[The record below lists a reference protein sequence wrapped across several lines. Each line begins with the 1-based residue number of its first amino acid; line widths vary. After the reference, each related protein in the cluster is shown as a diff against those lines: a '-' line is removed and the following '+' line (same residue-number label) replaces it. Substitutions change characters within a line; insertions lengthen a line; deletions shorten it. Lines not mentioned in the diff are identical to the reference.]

1 VRLPLNFAN
10 AASQR
15 ATVRTLTAPYYGWV
29 LVGVLGVTEAISW
42 GVLYYAFSVF
52 LTPMETDLGWSR
64 GETTGAFS
72 LALVLSGFA
81 AIGAGR
87 WLDRHGA
94 RALMTAGSCIG
105 VVLVLAWASAN
116 TLLVFYVVWA
126 AIGLVMATVLYEP
139 AFAVV
144 TVWFDRKRVRAL
156 TAVTLIAGF
165 SSTVFLPLSA
175 WLVEVQGWRPA
186 LVTLAVIL
194 AAGTIPAHA
203 LLLRRRPED
212 LGLHPDG
219 ESLPHNPAHRPVR
232 TSLTPGAAL
241 RDPTFRWVTLAFC
254 LSTAVAFGAQ
264 VHLVPILLERGFSP
278 ILAATLAGLIGAM
291 QVLGRVLMTPFA
303 GRVSLRSLSVVVL
316 AIQPI
321 ALLVLLLV
329 PDLAGVIAFI
339 GALRCGQG
347 LPDAC
352 TPGVYRGSVWPCPL
366 CEHRGCACLRRDARS
381 GNRASGCW
389 CGVRRNRSLRP
400 DLVGSCAGVDAGELV
415 SATRR
420 TRRKPIRLSFGG
432 RPTAIAQRLQT
443 RLPGLAMYPYTFS
456 YL

>member
-1 VRLPLNFAN
+1 MLRGVGQVGVLSDWLCINFVRVRLPLNVVNLAG
-10 AASQR
+10 QR
-15 ATVRTLTAPYYGWV
+15 ATGHTLTAPYYGWV
-29 LVGVLGVTEAISW
+29 LVGMLGVTEAISW

-72 LALVLSGFA
+72 LALVLSGVA

-105 VVLVLAWASAN
+105 VVLVVAWAAAN

-126 AIGLVMATVLYEP
+126 AIGMVMATVLYEP

-144 TVWFDRKRVRAL
+144 TVWFDRRRVRAL
-156 TAVTLIAGF
+156 TVLTLIAGF

-186 LVTLAVIL
+186 LVTLAAIL
-194 AAGTIPAHA
+194 AVGTIPAHA

-219 ESLPHNPAHRPVR
+219 QSSPRGATDGPAR

-241 RDPTFRWVTLAFC
+241 RDPTFRWVTLSFC

-278 ILAATLAGLIGAM
+278 ILAATLAGSIGAM

-321 ALLVLLLV
+321 ALTVLLLV
-329 PDLAGVIAFI
+329 PELAGVIAFI
-339 GALRCGQG
+339 VLFGA
-347 LPDAC
+347 AK
-352 TPGVYRGSVWPCPL
+352 
-366 CEHRGCACLRRDARS
+366 GCLTLVRPAFVADLYGPAHY
-381 GNRASGCW
+381 ASI
-389 CGVRRNRSLRP
+389 
-400 DLVGSCAGVDAGELV
+400 AGVFAFAVTLAQATAPLGAGAAYDAIGRYDPILWALVVV
-415 SATRR
+415 SALASLCLLPARPAAR
-420 TRRKPIRLSFGG
+420 VFG
-432 RPTAIAQRLQT
+432 
-443 RLPGLAMYPYTFS
+443 
-456 YL
+456 

>member
-1 VRLPLNFAN
+1 VWLPLNVVN
-10 AASQR
+10 AAGQR
-15 ATVRTLTAPYYGWV
+15 TTGRALTAPYYGWV

-64 GETTGAFS
+64 AETTGAFS
-72 LALVLSGFA
+72 LALVLSGVA

-94 RALMTAGSCIG
+94 RALMTTGSCIG
-105 VVLVLAWASAN
+105 AVLVLVWAAAN

-126 AIGLVMATVLYEP
+126 AIGIVMATVLYEP

-156 TAVTLIAGF
+156 TALTLIAGF

-175 WLVEVQGWRPA
+175 WLVDVQGWRPA

-194 AAGTIPAHA
+194 AVGTIPAHA
-203 LLLRRRPED
+203 LLLRHRPED

-219 ESLPHNPAHRPVR
+219 KSISPGTTDRPAR
-232 TSLTPGAAL
+232 TSLTPATAL

-278 ILAATLAGLIGAM
+278 IPAATLAGLIGAM

-303 GRVSLRSLSVVVL
+303 GRVSLRTLSVAVL
-316 AIQPI
+316 AIQPV

-329 PDLAGVIAFI
+329 PELAGVIGFIVLFGAAKGCLTLVRPAFVADLYGPAHYASIAGVLAFAVTLAQATAPLGAGVAYDAI
-339 GALRCGQG
+339 GRYDPILWVLVFVSAL
-347 LPDAC
+347 
-352 TPGVYRGSVWPCPL
+352 
-366 CEHRGCACLRRDARS
+366 ACLCLLLARRAANQS
-381 GNRASGCW
+381 S
-389 CGVRRNRSLRP
+389 
-400 DLVGSCAGVDAGELV
+400 
-415 SATRR
+415 
-420 TRRKPIRLSFGG
+420 
-432 RPTAIAQRLQT
+432 
-443 RLPGLAMYPYTFS
+443 
-456 YL
+456 

>member
-1 VRLPLNFAN
+1 VRLPLKVVQTDG
-10 AASQR
+10 QR
-15 ATVRTLTAPYYGWV
+15 ATSRTLTAPYYGWV

-52 LTPMETDLGWSR
+52 LTPMEDDLGWSR
-64 GETTGAFS
+64 AETTGAFS

-105 VVLVLAWASAN
+105 VVLVLAWAAAD
-116 TLLVFYVVWA
+116 TLPVLYVVWA
-126 AIGLVMATVLYEP
+126 AIGVVMATVLYEP

-175 WLVEVQGWRPA
+175 WLVEAQGWRMA
-186 LVTLAVIL
+186 LVSLALILAV
-194 AAGTIPAHA
+194 GTIPAHA

-219 ESLPHNPAHRPVR
+219 EPAATSSADRRAR

-264 VHLVPILLERGFSP
+264 VRLVPILLERGFSP
-278 ILAATLAGLIGAM
+278 ILAATLAGSIGAT
-291 QVLGRVLMTPFA
+291 QVLGRVLMTPLA
-303 GRVSLRSLSVVVL
+303 GRFSLRSLSVVVL
-316 AIQPI
+316 AIQPV

-329 PDLAGVIAFI
+329 PELAGVIAFI
-339 GALRCGQG
+339 VLFGAAKGCLTLVRPAFVADLYGPAHYASIAGVLAFAVTLAQATAPLGAGAAYDAIGWYDPILWVMVLVSVLATVCL
-347 LPDAC
+347 LPA
-352 TPGVYRGSVWPCPL
+352 
-366 CEHRGCACLRRDARS
+366 RRDFHPA
-381 GNRASGCW
+381 
-389 CGVRRNRSLRP
+389 
-400 DLVGSCAGVDAGELV
+400 
-415 SATRR
+415 
-420 TRRKPIRLSFGG
+420 G
-432 RPTAIAQRLQT
+432 RPCR
-443 RLPGLAMYPYTFS
+443 RSRNPPPRGGLAPPGGPADWVIHPD
-456 YL
+456 